1 MKILRDSKHWC
12 QKDFKN
18 QETQCHGV
26 NELLEQ
32 LHGNYELVVASNG
45 PVAEQK
51 PRLDNAGLSR
61 YFSRF
66 FISEAMGVNKPDKK
80 FFDIIF
86 ENIENKD
93 KSSILII
100 GDDLTSDVQG
110 AINAGIDS
118 CWFNK
123 KGKENSLGIKPTFTI
138 RSFDELLPYLDKQQ
152 IKRNQTE
159 DDRTI

>member
-1 MKILRDSKHWC
+1 
-12 QKDFKN
+12 
-18 QETQCHGV
+18 
-26 NELLEQ
+26 
-32 LHGNYELVVASNG
+32 
-45 PVAEQK
+45 
-51 PRLDNAGLSR
+51 
-61 YFSRF
+61 
-66 FISEAMGVNKPDKK
+66 MGVNKPDKK

-152 IKRNQTE
+152 IKRNQTD